1 MIASM
6 QLALASVVTRQELDG
21 MRNMLSNAF
30 RAIGRLT
37 SGHEVLLLTIFGVLV
52 LIYLYLQKA

>member
-6 QLALASVVTRQELDG
+6 QLALVSVVTRQELDG

-30 RAIGRLT
+30 RAVDRLT
-37 SGHEVLLLTIFGVLV
+37 SGHEVLLLVIFGVLV
-52 LIYLYLQKA
+52 LIYLYLQKT

>member
-6 QLALASVVTRQELDG
+6 QLALVSVVTRQELDG

-30 RAIGRLT
+30 RAVDRLT
-37 SGHEVLLLTIFGVLV
+37 SGHEVLLLVIFGVLV